1 MNLKRI
7 TLGFFGT
14 KLDYEYQR
22 EIWRGICDEAVKHD
36 INLICF
42 PGEVIQ
48 SRYKFEYQANILYK
62 IAGSESL
69 DGIIVLTSSIGQF
82 ISKKELIK
90 FFYSYKPL
98 PVVSIGIKLRNIP
111 SVIVENTK
119 GLFDVIYHLIKYHKC
134 RRFVF
139 IKGPKG
145 HQEAEQ
151 RLKTFKTVMKEYELI
166 LEKPI
171 LIQGDFLQSSG
182 NEAVYTLLDEI
193 KQPFDAV
200 VAANDSMAI
209 GVLEAFQ
216 SRGINIPGDVIVTG
230 YDNIEESKNYTP
242 PLTTVNQPVYKM
254 GKMALQLI
262 KKIMNNEETSLNI
275 ILPSSVVIRQSCGCF
290 SYITKQA
297 FIKNMVLKDSPFFP
311 GFLDKKEAMIRECMK
326 TRMKSYLSPFTGKN
340 CENEVKNLILAFYKD
355 MEKGKSD
362 NFINL
367 LNKILQNSVIKG
379 KEVTFWHGVISFIR
393 KYTFEFY
400 LKKDQLIN
408 AENICEQA
416 RILIGETSR
425 RYQAFK
431 RIQVVKWTDR
441 LREVGNSLIS
451 NFDIDELVEVILSA
465 IIRSQI
471 TQCYISLYVKDKFFP
486 ENVQLFLAS
495 RNGKIIDLDD
505 KNKNYKSKEILPEGI
520 FLKDKR
526 YTMILEPLYFQDDQ
540 IGLLLCEMDPD
551 EPNIYDTLQQ
561 QISSALKG
569 ALLLEEIKQYTDNL
583 EKEVARRT
591 LDLTKTNKQLK
602 EEIKLRKKVE
612 ESLKEGER
620 NLRAITEATPI
631 PLVIVR
637 MTDGNIL
644 YANNPFCITFGIS
657 GGKKWNSKLQ
667 DFFYDKKYIQEL
679 LEKLKTEDHLSDIEL
694 PAFKKDGH
702 SFWVISSF
710 QKMIFK
716 GEECI
721 LTGFYDLTERRK
733 LEREV
738 LDAIGNERRRIGQ
751 DLHDD
756 ICQDMAGMGAIASVI
771 ENQLMKLDQN
781 KAKKAT
787 YLRKLI
793 KNTIVKTKALA
804 KGLYPS
810 GLEYDGLIAMFK
822 ELSNSIQLQFN
833 VPCKI
838 TLDHKVCIE
847 DNPLAL
853 HLYRITQEAVIN
865 AVRHGKPK
873 NIEILFNSTADKV
886 ELIIQD
892 DGIGIPENLQVSEG
906 MGIRS
911 MKYRANIVGG
921 KLDIRRNGKKGTIV
935 TCIIPTKNYRV

>member
-1 MNLKRI
+1 MDTKRI
-7 TLGFFGT
+7 TVGFFVT

-22 EIWRGICDEAVKHD
+22 EIWRGICDEAVKED

-42 PGEVIQ
+42 PGEIIQ

-62 IAGSESL
+62 IAGKENI
-69 DGIIVLTSSIGQF
+69 DGIVVLTSSIGQF
-82 ISKKELIK
+82 ISNKELIR
-90 FFYSYKPL
+90 FFHSYKPL
-98 PVVSIGIKLRNIP
+98 PAVSIGIKFKNIP
-111 SVIVENTK
+111 SIIVENTK
-119 GLFDVIYHLIKYHKC
+119 GLYEVICHLINDHNC
-134 RRFVF
+134 RRIAF
-139 IKGPKG
+139 IAGPKG
-145 HQEAEQ
+145 HQEADQ
-151 RLKTFKTVMKEYELI
+151 RLKTFNKVMKEYESI
-166 LEKPI
+166 LEKPVY
-171 LIQGDFLQSSG
+171 IQGDFLQSSG
-182 NEAVYTLLDEI
+182 NVAVQELLDEI
-193 KQPFDAV
+193 KQPIDAV

-209 GVLEAFQ
+209 GALEAFQ
-216 SRGINIPGDVIVTG
+216 ARGINIPDDVIVTG
-230 YDNIEESKNYTP
+230 FDNIEESKNYTP
-242 PLTTVNQPVYKM
+242 PLTTVNQPVYEM
-254 GKMALQLI
+254 GRKALQLL
-262 KKIMNNEETSLNI
+262 KKIMYNEETPLNI
-275 ILPSSVVIRQSCGCF
+275 ILPSSIVIRQSCGCF

-297 FIKNMVLKDSPFFP
+297 FINNTVSRNIPFFP
-311 GFLDKKEAMIRECMK
+311 GFLDKKEVMINECATALK
-326 TRMKSYLSPFTGKN
+326 KGASPFITQQD
-340 CENEVKNLILAFYKD
+340 CENEILSLISSFYRD
-355 MEKGKSD
+355 MENGKSD

-367 LNKILQNSVIKG
+367 LNKILKNSIVKG
-379 KEVTFWHGVISFIR
+379 TEVTYWHDVISLIR
-393 KYTFEFY
+393 RYTLEFY

-408 AENICEQA
+408 AENIYEQA

-431 RIQVVKWTDR
+431 RIQVVKWTNR

-451 NFDIDELVEVILSA
+451 NFDIDELVEAILSA
-465 IIRSQI
+465 IIRFQI
-471 TQCYISLYVKDKFFP
+471 SQCYISLYVKDRFFP
-486 ENVQLFLAS
+486 ENAQLFLAS
-495 RNGKIIDLDD
+495 KNGKQINLDG
-505 KNKNYKSKEILPEGI
+505 KERSYKSKEILPEGI

-540 IGLLLCEMDPD
+540 IGFLFCEMEPD
-551 EPNIYDTLQQ
+551 EPNIFETLRQ

-569 ALLLEEIKQYTDNL
+569 ALLLEEIKRYTDNL

-602 EEIKLRKKVE
+602 EEIQLRKKVE

-644 YANNPFCITFGIS
+644 YANIPFCITFGID
-657 GGKKWNSKLQ
+657 GGKEWNNKLH

-679 LEKLKTEDHLSDIEL
+679 LEKMQTEDHLSNIEL
-694 PAFKKDGH
+694 PAFKMDGH

-721 LTGFYDLTERRK
+721 LSGFYDLTERRK

-771 ENQLMKLDQN
+771 ENQLMKINPQ
-781 KAKKAT
+781 KAGKAT

-810 GLEYDGLIAMFK
+810 GLEYDGLINMIK

-838 TLDHKVCIE
+838 TLDHKVCID

-873 NIEILFNSTADKV
+873 NIEIVFNSTYEKV

-892 DGIGIPENLQVSEG
+892 DGIGIPKNFKDIEG

-911 MKYRANIVGG
+911 MKYRANMVGG

-935 TCIIPTKNYRV
+935 TCIITTKNYRI